1 MARDC
6 YYRFHYDNDFFGGTD
21 YYYTQGIK
29 LEYVHPALKKFPIT
43 KLLVKPRNS
52 ELKYGIGIDLF
63 GYTPTSIRS
72 PHILYGDRPYAGC
85 ISFKTFMIG
94 VDTVRQ
100 QRLSSAMTVGIIGSG
115 ALGREIQTVI
125 HRTIGKK
132 IPQGWKHEIR
142 NDLILNYQI
151 NYEKSLVK
159 LNNLF
164 LLNGIG
170 EIRAGTLNT
179 KLSGGLNMM
188 IGNFEN
194 PYSSIEETST
204 LKRKVSYYL
213 YAQTGVTFIGYDATL
228 QGGLINRK
236 SPYTIPSSQIAR
248 VTAQTSAG
256 IVLNFRNVSLS
267 YSKSYLTKEFDTG
280 KNHDWGGIS
289 IGIIM

>member
-1 MARDC
+1 MTTDC

-29 LEYVHPALKKFPIT
+29 FEYVHPALKKLPIM
-43 KLLVKPRNS
+43 KLLVRPRNG

-63 GYTPTSIRS
+63 GYTPTIIRS
-72 PHILYGDRPYAGC
+72 RQILYGDRPYAGC
-85 ISFKTFMIG
+85 ISFNTFMIG
-94 VDTVRQ
+94 VDTIRQ
-100 QRLSSAMTVGIIGSG
+100 QRLSSAMSVGIIGSG
-115 ALGREIQTVI
+115 AFGREIQTFI

-159 LNNLF
+159 CKNLF
-164 LLNGIG
+164 LLNGIA

-194 PYSSIEETST
+194 PYSSIEENST

-228 QGGLINRK
+228 QGGLLNRK

-248 VTAQTSAG
+248 VTAQTTAG
-256 IVLNFRNVSLS
+256 IVFNFRKVSLS

-280 KNHDWGGIS
+280 KKHDWGEIS
-289 IGIIM
+289 VGIIL